1 MEAEVGFVVVT
12 RHLERNLVPVRLQE
26 FKEFLLVLIFL
37 PVWVGVM
44 LEACSLVYVAI
55 EDELVPRNMAFLEL
69 SFKPR
74 ELLLATCLE
83 VSIISI
89 PVVVE
94 VEGVE
99 GEDCEFRG
107 DVDAIPASL
116 MHRLF
121 NLRKVR
127 EFPVSSVVVEEL
139 INQEVVVILLE
150 WTYLWLIVELR
161 IIVANCWKN
170 HCVWEVSFEFFT
182 HFFDGFLQFAV
193 HKRLGSGIIVFLRV
207 HRNTMSSPITG
218 QNDDIDIRVL

>member
-1 MEAEVGFVVVT
+1 MEAEVSFVVVT
-12 RHLERNLVPVRLQE
+12 SHLESNLVSVRLQE

-55 EDELVPRNMAFLEL
+55 EDEFVPGDMAFLEL

-89 PVVVE
+89 PEVVE
-94 VEGVE
+94 VQSVE
-99 GEDCEFRG
+99 SEDCEFRS
-107 DVDAIPASL
+107 DVNAIPASL
-116 MHRLF
+116 MQCLF
-121 NLRKVR
+121 DLRKAR
-127 EFPVSSVVVEEL
+127 EFPVGSVVIEEL

-150 WTYLWLIVELR
+150 RTYLWLIVELC
-161 IIVANCWKN
+161 IIVANSWEKY
-170 HCVWEVSFEFFT
+170 CVGEVSFEFFT

-193 HKRLGSGIIVFLRV
+193 HQRLGSGIVVFLWV
-207 HRNTMSSPITG
+207 HRNTMSSPIT
-218 QNDDIDIRVL
+218 R